1 MDIRVAAYAIITD
14 ENNRLLLPHWQ
25 TGHYGGWT
33 LPGGG
38 IDPGEDPADGV
49 IREIYEETGYTAE
62 LEQLLGIDSMVIPA
76 DRRIREEEQG
86 TALQALRIVYRAQ
99 ITGGELTV
107 EQEGSTDDVG
117 WFTPEEVEQL
127 ERVTLVDIGRRM
139 AGLI

>member
-1 MDIRVAAYAIITD
+1 
-14 ENNRLLLPHWQ
+14 
-25 TGHYGGWT
+25 
-33 LPGGG
+33 
-38 IDPGEDPADGV
+38 
-49 IREIYEETGYTAE
+49 
-62 LEQLLGIDSMVIPA
+62 MVIPA